1 LRSSIADRSS
11 PTVGGETEPGLARRL
26 EGAPFASE
34 IRDRVSAEVAAY
46 AQGHGHPPGLTV
58 VVCGRSAPSMV
69 YLERIL
75 KACAQ
80 VGIEASFVDVPGA
93 DAATQERELAT
104 AIRRLNDDPKVN
116 GIIVQMPLPEGV
128 RLRTVVDAIDPRKDI
143 DGIHP
148 LNAGLLRLG
157 YEGFIPATAHA
168 ALEMIHRSGATIRG
182 ADAVVIG
189 RSPVVGMPLAFML
202 TKEDATVTVCH
213 SKTRDL
219 AEKVRVADIVVVAAG
234 VPGLVTG
241 GMLKSGAV
249 VVDVG
254 INVVDGRIVGD
265 VDFATAETVASAIT
279 PVPGGVGPLTNALL
293 LSHLMRAAQR
303 QDQGGGDVRAATGT
317 ARAAATGSS
326 GAATKGSAS
335 A

>member
-1 LRSSIADRSS
+1 L
-11 PTVGGETEPGLARRL
+11 TVSAGSARRL
-26 EGAPFASE
+26 EGAPFAAE
-34 IRDRVSAEVAAY
+34 IRSRVAAEVAAY
-46 AQGHGHPPGLTV
+46 VVEHGHAPGLAV

-69 YLERIL
+69 YLQRIL
-75 KACAQ
+75 KACSD
-80 VGIEASFVDVPGA
+80 VGIDGSLVDVPGD
-93 DAATQERELAT
+93 DAAAQEAELT
-104 AIRRLNDDPKVN
+104 AALARLNADPRVA
-116 GIIVQMPLPEGV
+116 GIIVQMPLPRGV
-128 RLRTVVDAIDPRKDI
+128 HLRAVVDAIDPVKDI

-157 YEGFIPATAHA
+157 YEGFVPATAHA
-168 ALEMIHRSGATIRG
+168 GLEMIHRSGIELRG

-219 AEKVRVADIVVVAAG
+219 ADKVRRADVVVVAVG
-234 VPGLVTG
+234 QPGLVTG
-241 GMLKSGAV
+241 AMLKPGAV
-249 VVDVG
+249 VIDVG

-265 VDFATAETVASAIT
+265 VEFESASAVAGAIT

-303 QDQGGGDVRAATGT
+303 QAALRSGPTTT
-317 ARAAATGSS
+317 ATPSAT
-326 GAATKGSAS
+326 AS
-335 A
+335 ATAT

>member
-1 LRSSIADRSS
+1 MTAAA
-11 PTVGGETEPGLARRL
+11 TVPATATTARRL

-34 IRDRVSAEVAAY
+34 IRERVTADVAAY
-46 AQGHGHPPGLTV
+46 VRDHGHPPGLAV

-80 VGIEASFVDVPGA
+80 VGIDGSFVDVEGDDPASQEAGLA
-93 DAATQERELAT
+93 DAIT
-104 AIRRLNDDPKVN
+104 RLNDDPEIA
-116 GIIVQMPLPEGV
+116 GIIVQMPLPAGV
-128 RLRTVVDAIDPRKDI
+128 RLKTVVDAIDPLKDI

-168 ALEMIHRSGATIRG
+168 ALEMVHRSGVTLQG

-189 RSPVVGMPLAFML
+189 RSPVVGMPLAFIL
-202 TKEDATVTVCH
+202 AKEDATVTLCH

-219 AEKVRVADIVVVAAG
+219 AAKVRRADVVVVAAG
-234 VPGLVTG
+234 KPGLVTG
-241 GMLKSGAV
+241 AMLKPGAV
-249 VVDVG
+249 VIDVG

-265 VDFATAETVASAIT
+265 VDFESAEKVASAIT

-303 QDQGGGDVRAATGT
+303 QDQAKEHFEA
-317 ARAAATGSS
+317 
-326 GAATKGSAS
+326 
-335 A
+335 

>member
-1 LRSSIADRSS
+1 VKVAEE
-11 PTVGGETEPGLARRL
+11 VGGKAAPGHARRL

-34 IRDRVSAEVAAY
+34 IRGRVSGDVAEY
-46 AQGHGHPPGLTV
+46 TRRHGHPPGLAV

-80 VGIEASFVDVPGA
+80 VGIEGSFVDVPG
-93 DAATQERELAT
+93 DGPAAQERELAS
-104 AIRRLNDDPKVN
+104 AIKRLNDDPKVN

-128 RLRTVVDAIDPRKDI
+128 RLRTVIDAIDPLKDI

-202 TKEDATVTVCH
+202 TKEDASVTVCH

-219 AEKVRVADIVVVAAG
+219 ADKVRSADLVVVAAG

-241 GMLKSGAV
+241 DMLKTGAV
-249 VVDVG
+249 VIDVG

-265 VDFATAETVASAIT
+265 VDFASAESVASAIT
-279 PVPGGVGPLTNALL
+279 PVPGGVGPLTNAVL

-303 QDQGGGDVRAATGT
+303 QEQAKADHAGRGG
-317 ARAAATGSS
+317 
-326 GAATKGSAS
+326 AS

>member
-1 LRSSIADRSS
+1 VTPADAPPSTS
-11 PTVGGETEPGLARRL
+11 ARRL
-26 EGAPFASE
+26 EGASFASE
-34 IRDRVSAEVAAY
+34 IRDRVALEVAAY
-46 AQGHGHPPGLTV
+46 VKDRGHPPGLAV

-80 VGIEASFVDVPGA
+80 VGIEASFVDVEGD
-93 DAATQERELAT
+93 DAASQEAALT
-104 AIRRLNDDPKVN
+104 AAIEGLNDDPRIA
-116 GIIVQMPLPEGV
+116 GIIVQMPLPPGV
-128 RLRTVVDAIDPRKDI
+128 PLKTVVDAIEPLKDI

-168 ALEMIHRSGATIRG
+168 ALEMIHRSGVELRG
-182 ADAVVIG
+182 ADAVVVG

-213 SKTRDL
+213 SRTRDL
-219 AEKVRVADIVVVAAG
+219 ADKVRHADVVVVAAG
-234 VPGLVTG
+234 KPGLVTG
-241 GMLKSGAV
+241 AMLKPGAV
-249 VVDVG
+249 VIDVG

-265 VDFATAETVASAIT
+265 VDFESAEKVASAIT

-303 QDQGGGDVRAATGT
+303 QDQAKEHFAV
-317 ARAAATGSS
+317 
-326 GAATKGSAS
+326 
-335 A
+335 

>member
-1 LRSSIADRSS
+1 MSGAAAPIVA
-11 PTVGGETEPGLARRL
+11 TTARRL
-26 EGAPFASE
+26 EGAPFASQ
-34 IRDRVSAEVAAY
+34 IRERVAADVVTY
-46 AQGHGHPPGLTV
+46 VAEHGHPPGLAV

-80 VGIEASFVDVPGA
+80 VGIEGSLVDIEG
-93 DAATQERELAT
+93 DDRETQAAELT
-104 AIRRLNDDPKVN
+104 AAILRLNADPRVA
-116 GIIVQMPLPEGV
+116 GIIVQMPLPAGV
-128 RLRTVVDAIDPRKDI
+128 GLRTVVDAIDPLKDI

-168 ALEMIHRSGATIRG
+168 ALEMIHRSGVAVEG

-219 AEKVRVADIVVVAAG
+219 AAKVRAADIVVVAAG
-234 VPGLVTG
+234 HPGLVTG
-241 GMLKSGAV
+241 DMLKPGAV
-249 VVDVG
+249 VIDVG

-265 VDFATAETVASAIT
+265 VDFASAERVASAIT
-279 PVPGGVGPLTNALL
+279 PVPGGIGPLTGALL

-303 QDQGGGDVRAATGT
+303 QDQAKEHFEA
-317 ARAAATGSS
+317 
-326 GAATKGSAS
+326 
-335 A
+335 

>member
-1 LRSSIADRSS
+1 VS
-11 PTVGGETEPGLARRL
+11 VARRL

-34 IRDRVSAEVAAY
+34 IRDRTRSEVAAY
-46 AQGHGHPPGLTV
+46 QERHGHAPGLAV

-75 KACAQ
+75 KACAA
-80 VGIEASFVDVPGA
+80 VGIDGSMVDIDLPGDDP
-93 DAATQERELAT
+93 DAQAAELSA
-104 AIRRLNDDPKVN
+104 AIHRLNGDQSVN
-116 GIIVQMPLPEGV
+116 GIIVQQPLPPGV
-128 RLRTVVDAIDPRKDI
+128 SLRTVVDAIDPLKDI

-168 ALEMIHRSGATIRG
+168 ALEMIHRSGVEVKG

-202 TKEDATVTVCH
+202 TKEDATVTACH

-219 AEKVRVADIVVVAAG
+219 AAKVRQADIVVVAAG
-234 VPGLVTG
+234 KPGLITG
-241 GMLKSGAV
+241 AMLKPGAV
-249 VVDVG
+249 VIDVG
-254 INVVDGRIVGD
+254 INVVDGQIVGD
-265 VDFATAETVASAIT
+265 VDFASAEQVAGAIT

-303 QDQGGGDVRAATGT
+303 QDHAKEQFAV
-317 ARAAATGSS
+317 
-326 GAATKGSAS
+326 
-335 A
+335 

>member
-1 LRSSIADRSS
+1 MSGAATA
-11 PTVGGETEPGLARRL
+11 PVTTARRL

-34 IRDRVSAEVAAY
+34 IRDRVAVEVATYVA
-46 AQGHGHPPGLTV
+46 AHGHPPGLAV

-80 VGIEASFVDVPGA
+80 VGIEGSMVDVPGD
-93 DAATQERELAT
+93 DAATQAAELT
-104 AIRRLNDDPKVN
+104 AAIQRLNADPRVA
-116 GIIVQMPLPEGV
+116 GIIVQMPLPPGV
-128 RLRTVVDAIDPRKDI
+128 GLRTVVDAIEPLKDI

-157 YEGFIPATAHA
+157 YEGFVPATAHA
-168 ALEMIHRSGATIRG
+168 ALEMIHRSGVEVSG

-219 AEKVRVADIVVVAAG
+219 AAKVRAADIVVVAAG
-234 VPGLVTG
+234 HPGLVTG
-241 GMLKSGAV
+241 AMLKPGAV
-249 VVDVG
+249 VIDVG
-254 INVVDGRIVGD
+254 INVVDGHIVGD
-265 VDFATAETVASAIT
+265 VEFASAERVASAIT

-303 QDQGGGDVRAATGT
+303 QDQAATDRAATD
-317 ARAAATGSS
+317 RAAKEQ
-326 GAATKGSAS
+326 AAKEQANP
-335 A
+335 

>member
-1 LRSSIADRSS
+1 MTSAAAL
-11 PTVGGETEPGLARRL
+11 PTTAARRL

-34 IRDRVSAEVAAY
+34 IRDRVATDVATY
-46 AQGHGHPPGLTV
+46 VKEHGHPPGLAV

-80 VGIEASFVDVPGA
+80 VGIEGSFVDVEGDTPEA
-93 DAATQERELAT
+93 QEAELTAA
-104 AIRRLNDDPKVN
+104 IHRLNDDPRVA
-116 GIIVQMPLPEGV
+116 GIIVQMPLPPDV
-128 RLRTVVDAIDPRKDI
+128 RLRAVVDAIDPLKDI

-168 ALEMIHRSGATIRG
+168 ALEMVHRSGIELRG

-189 RSPVVGMPLAFML
+189 RSPVVGMPLAFIL
-202 TKEDATVTVCH
+202 AKEDATVTLCH
-213 SKTRDL
+213 SKTRNL
-219 AEKVRVADIVVVAAG
+219 ADKVRRADVVVVAAG
-234 VPGLVTG
+234 KPGLVTG
-241 GMLKSGAV
+241 AMLKPGAV
-249 VVDVG
+249 VIDVG
-254 INVVDGRIVGD
+254 INVVEGRIVGD
-265 VDFATAETVASAIT
+265 VDFDSAEKVASAIT

-303 QDQGGGDVRAATGT
+303 QDQAKEHFEA
-317 ARAAATGSS
+317 
-326 GAATKGSAS
+326 
-335 A
+335 

>member
-1 LRSSIADRSS
+1 VTNA
-11 PTVGGETEPGLARRL
+11 PTATQTVARRL

-34 IRDRVSAEVAAY
+34 IRDRVAADVATY
-46 AQGHGHPPGLTV
+46 VKEHGHPPGLAV

-80 VGIEASFVDVPGA
+80 VGIEGTFVDVEGNDPASQEAGLA
-93 DAATQERELAT
+93 DAIT
-104 AIRRLNDDPKVN
+104 RLNDDPEIA

-128 RLRTVVDAIDPRKDI
+128 RLKTVVDAIEPLKDI

-168 ALEMIHRSGATIRG
+168 ALEMVHRSGIELRG

-189 RSPVVGMPLAFML
+189 RSPVVGMPLAFIL
-202 TKEDATVTVCH
+202 AKEDATVTLCH

-219 AEKVRVADIVVVAAG
+219 ADKVRRADVVVVAAG
-234 VPGLVTG
+234 KPGLVTG
-241 GMLKSGAV
+241 AMLKPGAV
-249 VVDVG
+249 VIDVG
-254 INVVDGRIVGD
+254 INVVDGHIVGD
-265 VDFATAETVASAIT
+265 VDFDSAEKVASAIT

-303 QDQGGGDVRAATGT
+303 QDQAKEHFEA
-317 ARAAATGSS
+317 
-326 GAATKGSAS
+326 
-335 A
+335 

>member
-1 LRSSIADRSS
+1 VTSAPALAS
-11 PTVGGETEPGLARRL
+11 TTARRL

-34 IRDRVSAEVAAY
+34 IRDRVGTEVATYVA
-46 AQGHGHPPGLTV
+46 AHGHPPGLAV

-80 VGIEASFVDVPGA
+80 VGIEGSFVDVEGDTPEIQEA
-93 DAATQERELAT
+93 ELTAA
-104 AIRRLNDDPKVN
+104 IDRLNDDPLVA
-116 GIIVQMPLPEGV
+116 GIIVQMPLPPDV
-128 RLRTVVDAIDPRKDI
+128 RLRAVVDAIDPLKDI

-168 ALEMIHRSGATIRG
+168 ALEMVHRSGIELRG

-189 RSPVVGMPLAFML
+189 RSPVVGMPLAFIL
-202 TKEDATVTVCH
+202 AREDATVTLCH
-213 SKTRDL
+213 SKTRNL
-219 AEKVRVADIVVVAAG
+219 ADKVRRADVVVVAAG
-234 VPGLVTG
+234 KPGLVTG
-241 GMLKSGAV
+241 AMLKPGAV
-249 VVDVG
+249 VIDVG
-254 INVVDGRIVGD
+254 INVVEGRIVGD
-265 VDFATAETVASAIT
+265 VDFDSAEKVASAIT

-303 QDQGGGDVRAATGT
+303 QDQAKEHFEA
-317 ARAAATGSS
+317 
-326 GAATKGSAS
+326 
-335 A
+335 